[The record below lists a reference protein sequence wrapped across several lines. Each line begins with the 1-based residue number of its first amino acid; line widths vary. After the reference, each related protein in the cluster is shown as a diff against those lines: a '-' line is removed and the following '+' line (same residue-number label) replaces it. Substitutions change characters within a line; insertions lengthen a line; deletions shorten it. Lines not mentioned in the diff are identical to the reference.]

1 MGEGG
6 LPLVVALGLG
16 YLLGSVPFGL
26 LLTKAA
32 GLGDIR
38 SIGSGNI
45 GATNVLRTGNKKLA
59 AATLA
64 LDVLKGTV
72 AVLAA
77 GLLCGGMGE
86 GSGQDGV
93 LCGAIGGF
101 GAFLG
106 HVYPV
111 WLGFKGG
118 KGVATYI
125 GILIGLS
132 VKLALIFCAT
142 WLSMAILFRYSS
154 LSALVAAIITPVAGY
169 LLGGPVI
176 GVACLL
182 MSALL
187 IYKHEANIKRLIA
200 GEEPKIGGKG

>member
-1 MGEGG
+1 MGESG
-6 LPLVVALGLG
+6 LILIVSLGLG

-59 AATLA
+59 AATLL
-64 LDVLKGTV
+64 LDVLKGTF
-72 AVLAA
+72 AVLASGWLARQVGSA
-77 GLLCGGMGE
+77 GSDAVL
-86 GSGQDGV
+86 GSAV
-93 LCGAIGGF
+93 GGF

-106 HVYPV
+106 HCYPV

-125 GILIGLS
+125 GILIGLMF
-132 VKLALIFCAT
+132 KLALIFCGI
-142 WLSMAILFRYSS
+142 WLSIAVLFRYSS
-154 LSALVAAIITPVAGY
+154 LSALIAAAVTPVAGY

-176 GVACLL
+176 GIACLM

-187 IYKHEANIKRLIA
+187 IYKHAANIKRLMS